1 VGHSL
6 PQVLQRRSEEA
17 WAVSATADPGRESF
31 TLENGLPSALGI
43 PVVSSLPRN
52 GVFVFVVATVSLLFL
67 RCTFAKSRN
76 FKRRQPQDREL
87 PSRLRATRPQLS
99 RAKDRRQYLQRK
111 LKSGAIPRVGWP
123 CGLKD
128 RLNRVGL
135 RGVSHSPAISST
147 VISSPRSRHE
157 ERSIPTRLV
166 SARRVVLGGRM
177 HPNAEVQRTMCRQ
190 SHGHVMGGR
199 FLQGQD
205 YRLRG

>member
-111 LKSGAIPRVGWP
+111 LKSGAIPRVGRHVHFQGCDP
-123 CGLKD
+123 PPLGGITVAYPSTSEVTTLRDDPTTTRSGLCPIGSDPGPPPPGPPAARSNEVLK
-128 RLNRVGL
+128 VIGTPSTGL
-135 RGVSHSPAISST
+135 GGVEST
-147 VISSPRSRHE
+147 
-157 ERSIPTRLV
+157 T
-166 SARRVVLGGRM
+166 RRVT
-177 HPNAEVQRTMCRQ
+177 E
-190 SHGHVMGGR
+190 
-199 FLQGQD
+199 
-205 YRLRG
+205 